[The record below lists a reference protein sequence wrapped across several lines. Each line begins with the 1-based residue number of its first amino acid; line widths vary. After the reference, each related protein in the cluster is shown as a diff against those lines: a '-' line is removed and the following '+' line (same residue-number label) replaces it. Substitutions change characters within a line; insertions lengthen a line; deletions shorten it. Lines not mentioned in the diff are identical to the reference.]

1 MKSASAMQPCLN
13 LALNSRLA
21 RTFQPKPKPRHPGIR
36 TGEDLQDEI
45 AFACKMGPKS
55 WTHHGWNL
63 RHRSYMSGQTRLRPL
78 QKPASENG
86 VDGKE
91 QGRVDE
97 SMSVPNAARG
107 STGAVDE
114 QSMPD
119 AFAKIHRIPSRSRC
133 QVVLRPL
140 QFYKYA
146 FARIHRIPPDPV
158 RIPLPGVASA
168 TTIL

>member
-1 MKSASAMQPCLN
+1 
-13 LALNSRLA
+13 
-21 RTFQPKPKPRHPGIR
+21 
-36 TGEDLQDEI
+36 
-45 AFACKMGPKS
+45 
-55 WTHHGWNL
+55 
-63 RHRSYMSGQTRLRPL
+63 MSKQTRLRPL

-119 AFAKIHRIPSRSRC
+119 AFAKIHRIP
-133 QVVLRPL
+133 
-140 QFYKYA
+140 
-146 FARIHRIPPDPV
+146 PDPV
-158 RIPLPGVASA
+158 KIPLPGGASA
-168 TTIL
+168 TTVEDHCGGSTYGPILGP